1 MIYRYILGDTQ
12 REGSL
17 THGRTSGDDHQVG
30 RLPSGSHIIHLLITG
45 RNTRK
50 SALVLGGTLQDIH
63 GILDHRINLGVILLH
78 ITLRELEKL
87 TLGMLHEFI
96 YIHTLII
103 RLSLDVAGI
112 MDELSLQIFLRQDS
126 GMVLD
131 MGSRSHLRGN
141 LHQVTGS
148 THLLDGAHLG
158 KFIRNGH
165 DIHGALLHIHGL
177 NRLVDFLMSRIIKGF
192 GFQHLGY
199 YRKSIG
205 INHQCTQNHF
215 FQLHRLRLQV
225 GVVGIYLCFVIV
237 ISILIYRHTS
247 LFLLAISGV
256 QPLPDYR

>member
-1 MIYRYILGDTQ
+1 
-12 REGSL
+12 
-17 THGRTSGDDHQVG
+17 
-30 RLPSGSHIIHLLITG
+30 
-45 RNTRK
+45 
-50 SALVLGGTLQDIH
+50 
-63 GILDHRINLGVILLH
+63 
-78 ITLRELEKL
+78 
-87 TLGMLHEFI
+87 MLHKFVH
-96 YIHTLII
+96 IHTLII
-103 RLSLDVAGI
+103 RLGFDVAGI

-131 MGSRSHLRGN
+131 VGSRSHLRGN

-148 THLLDGAHLG
+148 TNLLDGAHLG
-158 KFIRNGH
+158 EFIRNGH

-199 YRKSIG
+199 HRKSIG
-205 INHQCTQNHF
+205 INHQCTQNHL

-225 GVVGIYLCFVIV
+225 GVVGIYLCLVIV

-247 LFLLAISGV
+247 LIHLPFAGV